1 MANIVVSISDMK
13 VSHKPGD
20 VLTTFSLGS
29 CVGVAA
35 WDPVTRAGGLIHC
48 LLPLSTTA
56 PERAQQNPYMFVNT
70 GVGALLKTLFRMGAA
85 RERLVIKAAGGANMR
100 GEDPYNIGAR
110 NSAVLEELLTR
121 HGFTLA
127 ASEFGGTIPRTL
139 TLFLDSGRV
148 TVKTLGK
155 EHEL

>member
-1 MANIVVSISDMK
+1 MANLIVSISDMK
-13 VSHKPGD
+13 LSQKPGD

-70 GVGALLKTLFRMGAA
+70 GVGALLKALLRLGAE

-100 GEDPYNIGAR
+100 GEDPYSIGAR
-110 NSAVLEELLTR
+110 NSAVLVELLER

-127 ASEFGGTIPRTL
+127 ATEFGGTIPRTL
-139 TLFLDSGRV
+139 TLFLETGRV

>member
-1 MANIVVSISDMK
+1 MANIVVSISDLK
-13 VSHKPGD
+13 ISQKPGD
-20 VLTTFSLGS
+20 VLVTYSLGS

-35 WDPVTRAGGLIHC
+35 WDPLTRAGGLIHC

-70 GVGALLKTLFRMGAA
+70 GVGALLKALFRLGAS
-85 RERLVIKAAGGANMR
+85 RERLVLKAAGGANM
-100 GEDPYNIGAR
+100 
-110 NSAVLEELLTR
+110 
-121 HGFTLA
+121 A
-127 ASEFGGTIPRTL
+127 ASEFGVTIPRTL

-148 TVKTLGK
+148 TVKTLGE

>member
-1 MANIVVSISDMK
+1 MANIVVNISDMK
-13 VSHKPGD
+13 ISQKPGD
-20 VLTTFSLGS
+20 VLVTYSLGS

-56 PERAQQNPYMFVNT
+56 PARAQQNPYMFVNT
-70 GVGALLKTLFRMGAA
+70 GVGALLKTLFRLGVS
-85 RERLVIKAAGGANMR
+85 RERLVLKAAGGANMR
-100 GEDPYNIGAR
+100 GEDPFSIGTR
-110 NSAVLEELLTR
+110 NSAVLEELLAR
-121 HGFTLA
+121 HGFGLA